1 MPYSIVKLN
10 SLCDIKGGKRLPKGA
25 DFVQEGYKY
34 IRARDIKAGAISF
47 NQPVYID
54 EATRASIKRYT
65 VSARTVCVTIVGAN
79 VGDAGIVPDYLD
91 QANLTENAAKLVN
104 LRGIDPFYLNY
115 YLQTN
120 GVKEQLRIFS
130 TGSAQDKLALYKLGL
145 LDVILPSFKDQRKI
159 VAIVKAYDDLIEN
172 NKKRIQILENMA
184 EEQYKEWFVRF
195 RFPNWENTEFDK
207 GVPATFKI
215 KKISEV
221 YKTASGG
228 TPSRK
233 VDEYFVGDINWFK
246 TGELKSL
253 YTFESE
259 EKISEIAVEKSAAKL
274 LPKDTV
280 VIAMYCAMPDISIL
294 SQPSCINQ
302 ACCAFLSKKEQISHI
317 YTYYLIKNAQVELI
331 KYAHGA
337 AQQNL
342 SQELIQN
349 FSILIAPNELR
360 NQFHNLLEPLFEQIK
375 ILNQQIFNLDR
386 QKRDLLPRLISGKL
400 SVEDLDVQ
408 FPPSMLEQ

>member
-145 LDVILPSFKDQRKI
+145 LDVILPSFKDQQKI

-172 NKKRIQILENMA
+172 NKKCIQILENMA
-184 EEQYKEWFVRF
+184 EELYKEWFVRF
-195 RFPNWENTEFDK
+195 RFPNWENTEFEK
-207 GVPATFKI
+207 GVPVTFKI
-215 KKISEV
+215 RKISEV

-259 EKISEIAVEKSAAKL
+259 EKISEMAVEKSAAKL

-302 ACCAFLSKKEQISHI
+302 ACCAFLSKKENISHI

-349 FSILIAPNELR
+349 FSILIAPSELR
-360 NQFHNLLEPLFEQIK
+360 NQFHNVLEPLFEEIK
-375 ILNQQIFNLDR
+375 MLNQQIFNLDR

-400 SVEDLDVQ
+400 SVEDLDIQ
-408 FPPSMLEQ
+408 FPPSMQEQ